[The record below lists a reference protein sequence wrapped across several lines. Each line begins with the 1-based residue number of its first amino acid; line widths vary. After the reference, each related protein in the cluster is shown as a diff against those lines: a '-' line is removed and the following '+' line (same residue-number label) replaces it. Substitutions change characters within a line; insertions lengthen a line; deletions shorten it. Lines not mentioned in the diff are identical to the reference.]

1 MDDDGDVGHQTEQND
16 HRAGHHAPA
25 RGAGAPA
32 ALAGQ
37 IPRMEHGAEPAADT
51 AAPLTRVPGGSE
63 STSPGC
69 VGGGGGGKKN
79 PVNSKIKRAQEI
91 RKRQFKAQKE
101 SSQNYF
107 GT

>member
-32 ALAGQ
+32 ALTDQ
-37 IPRMEHGAEPAADT
+37 IPRMEHGAQPAVDT
-51 AAPLTRVPGGSE
+51 AAPLTRAP
-63 STSPGC
+63 
-69 VGGGGGGKKN
+69 VGVRVNFTRVCGREGGKKN
-79 PVNSKIKRAQEI
+79 PVNSKIKRAEEM

-107 GT
+107 ST